1 MRSQHRSHDRTFACI
16 PCTAHIHT
24 EVLQRPTDSRRITS
38 APPSVAPYRFCFGP
52 SASRALIAPAR
63 PQGHS
68 NWVSSVA
75 WSPDGRQLAS
85 GSDDSTLRVWDAAS
99 GACVAT
105 LEVRCAVRGTRAQAL
120 WLWRQELQDRSLAS
134 PDRRALPVA
143 VAVLNLGSAAVD
155 GALGLGVCGRA
166 EPTPIARS
174 HHCMHPVHSSHTYG
188 SASASYG

>member
-1 MRSQHRSHDRTFACI
+1 
-16 PCTAHIHT
+16 
-24 EVLQRPTDSRRITS
+24 
-38 APPSVAPYRFCFGP
+38 
-52 SASRALIAPAR
+52 
-63 PQGHS
+63 
-68 NWVSSVA
+68 VSSVA

-85 GSDDSTLRVWDAAS
+85 WSDDGTLRIWDAAS

-174 HHCMHPVHSSHTYG
+174 HNCMHPVHSSHTYG